1 MVICNRAIYL
11 IVLSSELVINKE
23 DTPENVELP
32 DIIPITNEES
42 KAEKQD
48 LWAIHEKDLKVR

>member
-1 MVICNRAIYL
+1 MHL
-11 IVLSSELVINKE
+11 IVLLTELVIDKE
-23 DTPENVELP
+23 DTSEDEVLP

-42 KAEKQD
+42 RAEAKD